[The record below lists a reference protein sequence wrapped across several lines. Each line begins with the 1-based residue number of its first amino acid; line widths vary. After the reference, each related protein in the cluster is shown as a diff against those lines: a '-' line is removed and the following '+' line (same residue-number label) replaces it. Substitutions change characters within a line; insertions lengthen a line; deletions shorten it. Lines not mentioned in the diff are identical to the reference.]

1 MNYRGVIMARI
12 VLISS
17 YRARILFA
25 QNTDAEL
32 QVNIKLTQTEGDC
45 VLLKLTRLLWVLL
58 LAGAFVALDHD
69 RAEADTGLASW
80 YGGGFRGSL
89 TASGEVFDPNGYTAA
104 HRTLPFG
111 TQLTVRY
118 AGRSVQVTVN
128 DRGPYTGGRELDL
141 SRAAAQSLGLT
152 SAGVDWVNYTATDR
166 GGYRA
171 WHSAGYGADNQPA
184 KWRDSAGNR
193 YASERPDAGGGS
205 YYVVRPGDTLS
216 SIAAQFGTSVHDLAA
231 ANGIPDPDF
240 ISVGQKIYY

>member
-1 MNYRGVIMARI
+1 MGM
-12 VLISS
+12 
-17 YRARILFA
+17 
-25 QNTDAEL
+25 
-32 QVNIKLTQTEGDC
+32 
-45 VLLKLTRLLWVLL
+45 L
-58 LAGAFVALDHD
+58 LAGAFVVLDHD

-89 TASGEVFDPNGYTAA
+89 TASGEVFDSNGYTAA
-104 HRTLPFG
+104 HKTLPFG

-152 SAGVDWVNYTATDR
+152 SAGVDWVNYTATDW

-171 WHSAGYGADNQPA
+171 RHTAAYGADNPA
-184 KWRDSAGNR
+184 AKWRDSKWRDSAGHR
-193 YASERPDAGGGS
+193 YASERPDTGGGA
-205 YYVVRPGDTLS
+205 YHVVRPGDTLS
-216 SIAAQFGTSVHDLAA
+216 GIAAQFGTSVHDLAA

>member
-1 MNYRGVIMARI
+1 
-12 VLISS
+12 
-17 YRARILFA
+17 
-25 QNTDAEL
+25 
-32 QVNIKLTQTEGDC
+32 
-45 VLLKLTRLLWVLL
+45 LL
-58 LAGAFVALDHD
+58 LVGAFVVLDHD

-89 TASGEVFDPNGYTAA
+89 TASGEVFDPNSFTAA

-111 TQLTVRY
+111 TQLTVSY

-141 SRAAAQSLGLT
+141 SRGAAQSLGLT
-152 SAGVDWVNYTATDR
+152 SAGVDWVNYTVTDG

-171 WHSAGYGADNQPA
+171 RHSAGYGADNPA
-184 KWRDSAGNR
+184 GHRRDFAGHR
-193 YASERPDAGGGS
+193 YASERPDTGGDS

-216 SIAAQFGTSVHDLAA
+216 AIAAQSGTSVHDLAS